1 MANEFDRPHPLVAFL
16 FVIANVGAGTTPV
29 DGKLT
34 GAGIKGGPIVPAGYK
49 FVPVFIDV
57 ETNDARTAGTST
69 IKVTADG
76 TELVG
81 GPEAVIAAAPSTL
94 VDTGMATGDADS
106 VAAGEEIGVSATGD
120 GSFAPTTADADV
132 VLYGYFLP
140 V

>member
-1 MANEFDRPHPLVAFL
+1 MANEFDRPHPLVAFQ
-16 FVIANVGAGTTPV
+16 FAIANVGAGATPV
-29 DGKLT
+29 DGTLM
-34 GAGIKGGPIVPAGYK
+34 GAGIKGGPIVPTGYK

-81 GPEAVIAAAPSTL
+81 GPEALIDGTNTL
-94 VDTGMATGDADS
+94 KDTGLASSDADS
-106 VAAGEEIGVSATGD
+106 VAAGEEIGVSATGS
-120 GSFAPTTADADV
+120 GTFAPTTADADV

-140 V
+140 A

>member
-1 MANEFDRPHPLVAFL
+1 MANEFDRPHPLVAFQ
-16 FVIANVGAGTTPV
+16 FVIANVGAGATPV
-29 DGKLT
+29 DGTLT
-34 GAGIKGGPIVPAGYK
+34 GAYVKGGPIVPTGYK

-81 GPEAVIAAAPSTL
+81 GPEALIDDTDTL
-94 VDTGMATGDADS
+94 ADTGLATGDADS

-140 V
+140 A